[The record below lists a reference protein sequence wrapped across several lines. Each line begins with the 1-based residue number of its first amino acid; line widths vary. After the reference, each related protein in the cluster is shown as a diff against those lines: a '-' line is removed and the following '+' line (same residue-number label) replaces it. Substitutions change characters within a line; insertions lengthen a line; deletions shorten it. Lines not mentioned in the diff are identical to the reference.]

1 VNDILQQLQL
11 TVTTYAKADFID
23 WYVLCPVSI
32 RPGTLDSSL
41 HAAQIIIPGYLES
54 SYNL

>member
-1 VNDILQQLQL
+1 
-11 TVTTYAKADFID
+11 
-23 WYVLCPVSI
+23 VLYPVSI

-41 HAAQIIIPGYLES
+41 YAAQIIIPGYMES